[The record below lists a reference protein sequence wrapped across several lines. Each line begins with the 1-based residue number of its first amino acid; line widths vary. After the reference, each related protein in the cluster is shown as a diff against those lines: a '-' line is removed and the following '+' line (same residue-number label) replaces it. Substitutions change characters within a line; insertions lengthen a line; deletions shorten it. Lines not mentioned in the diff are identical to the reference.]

1 LHHGSTD
8 KIATQPESR
17 DRLFEGE
24 PSRTSIVPGADEAGA
39 AGFDDP
45 QSQVRPLSGS
55 LQALARPASIPITFD
70 KDPDEILQLAAR
82 QYREHQDAAR
92 ALVSAKLALLC
103 DYDALGMDR
112 AATIC
117 HWGRSGSV
125 LLASY
130 FDGHDDVIALPNQ
143 TSEYAYPFCG
153 EYQSLSI
160 WEKLVA
166 YPAYSQIRKGNAGDF
181 FLRKNPD
188 GDFAV
193 DPAHYFASVQALFA
207 IYGGIPAEGPGAR
220 RSFFQLLHVA
230 YAGALDRPAG
240 DPRPLMISAQHWV
253 NDELARAFI
262 EDFPDA
268 RFLHTVRDPIS
279 AVDSWLER
287 HFIWQFRENTDLAAG
302 YRYPAFDALRDLLSW
317 DGGHRGLQARTRA
330 VRFEDMHVAP
340 EQTMRR
346 LAEWLGL
353 PYRPCMLES
362 TLNGR
367 PYVVEAGGRSW
378 VGPNPGNARRRSKN
392 LNALDQLMVF
402 SVLHR
407 NFADWN
413 YPYPRF
419 LRHRST
425 RAVLVLIGMLIPTKM
440 EWVNIKNIIRLQAAA
455 ALAKRRF
462 ATALGAPCVLV
473 LKRLRMIQL
482 LASAA
487 AARSIGKSRP
497 MQVI

>member
-1 LHHGSTD
+1 LLG
-8 KIATQPESR
+8 A
-17 DRLFEGE
+17 E
-24 PSRTSIVPGADEAGA
+24 PLREFIVADAGEAGEA
-39 AGFDDP
+39 CPGEAPPSLNPF
-45 QSQVRPLSGS
+45 SGS
-55 LQALARPASIPITFD
+55 LHVLARPVWIPIGFD
-70 KDPDEILQLAAR
+70 NSPDEILQLAAR

-92 ALVSAKLALLC
+92 ALVPAKLALLR
-103 DYDALGMDR
+103 DYDAPGMDR

-130 FDGHDDVIALPNQ
+130 FDGHDDIITLPNQ

-166 YPAYSQIRKGNAGDF
+166 YPAYSQVRKGNAGDF
-181 FLRKNPD
+181 FLKNNPD

-207 IYGGIPAEGPGAR
+207 IYGDSPAMDLAAR
-220 RSFFQLLHVA
+220 RRFFQFLHVA
-230 YAGALDRPAG
+230 YAGALDRPAVN
-240 DPRPLMISAQHWV
+240 PRPLMISAQHWI
-253 NDELARAFI
+253 NDELAQAFI

-279 AVDSWLER
+279 AFDSWLER
-287 HFIWQFRENTDLAAG
+287 HFIWQFRDNTDLIAG

-317 DGGHRGLQARTRA
+317 DGGHGGLQARTRA
-330 VRFEDMHVAP
+330 IRFEDMHLTP

-346 LAEWLGL
+346 LAEWLGV
-353 PYRPCMLES
+353 PYRPCMLDS

-378 VGPNPGNARRRSKN
+378 VGPNPDNARRRSKN
-392 LNALDQLMVF
+392 LNALDRLMVIA
-402 SVLHR
+402 VLHR
-407 NFADWN
+407 NFAEWN

-425 RAVLVLIGMLIPTKM
+425 RALLVLIGMLIPTKM
-440 EWVNIKNIIRLQAAA
+440 EWVNIKNIIRLQATP
-455 ALAKRRF
+455 ALRKGRF
-462 ATALGAPCVLV
+462 ATALFAPCVL
-473 LKRLRMIQL
+473 LLRRLRMIQL
-482 LASAA
+482 FASAA
-487 AARSIGKSRP
+487 AARSLGKARP
-497 MQVI
+497 MRVI